1 MKCLSVL
8 RQRTVDSARIV
19 RLIETKSARG
29 SCTRED
35 PMRIV
40 TQYWGF
46 KGNLLAENDPLSD
59 YVPEVIPS
67 EQPEDDSL

>member
-1 MKCLSVL
+1 MKCSDVL
-8 RQRTVDSARIV
+8 RQRTVDSAKIV
-19 RLIETKSARG
+19 RVIETKSARG

-40 TQYWGF
+40 TQYWDF

-59 YVPEVIPS
+59 YVPEISPS

>member
-29 SCTRED
+29 ACTRED

-40 TQYWGF
+40 TQYWDF
-46 KGNLLAENDPLSD
+46 KGNLLAENDPLAD
-59 YVPEVIPS
+59 YVPEVIPP